1 MNEICKTIATYVSK
15 FCQGQSDVNMNN
27 KADIDEIL
35 AILDREVRERSLRSP
50 LNRFAD
56 SKESSVKLPKE

>member
-35 AILDREVRERSLRSP
+35 AIL
-50 LNRFAD
+50 NRFAD